1 MKAAVHRTEIKRLF
15 LATKGSNINLI
26 HFLPP
31 YHVIINNVH
40 IYFFTGTI
48 FYVHRRAPKT
58 VLYARIYLVYKKLQF
73 MKTW

>member
-15 LATKGSNINLI
+15 LATKGYNINLI
-26 HFLPP
+26 HFLLP

-58 VLYARIYLVYKKLQF
+58 VLYARNFVYKKLQF